1 MGATQEPCAGNGGG
15 GGGGGG
21 SCSIFKTFE
30 ITPFLYNSVRLTM
43 PFPVILLHCFVM
55 LLRICLS
62 FTFREPN
69 QQISEKVKMD
79 ST

>member
-1 MGATQEPCAGNGGG
+1 MCRQWE
-15 GGGGGG
+15 G
-21 SCSIFKTFE
+21 SCSVFKAFE
-30 ITPFLYNSVRLTM
+30 ITLFLYNSVRLTM

-62 FTFREPN
+62 LTFREPN

-79 ST
+79 SI

>member
-1 MGATQEPCAGNGGG
+1 MGATREPRAANER
-15 GGGGGG
+15 G
-21 SCSIFKTFE
+21 SCSIFKAFE
-30 ITPFLYNSVRLTM
+30 RTLFLYNSVRLSM
-43 PFPVILLHCFVM
+43 SFPVILLHCFAM

-62 FTFREPN
+62 LTFKESN